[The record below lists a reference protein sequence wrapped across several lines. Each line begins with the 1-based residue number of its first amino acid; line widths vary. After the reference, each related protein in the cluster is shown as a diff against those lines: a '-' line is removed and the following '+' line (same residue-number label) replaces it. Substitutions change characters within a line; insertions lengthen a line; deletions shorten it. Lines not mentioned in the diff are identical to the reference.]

1 MLSNEEKTKIIQ
13 QEWNNQKNN
22 NNSSAVGAGA
32 PASPYLGG
40 HGSPSVQKSKFFE
53 EEQALPKEFF
63 KSITLK
69 GEDIPL
75 SEILKPLVQVL
86 GCHVILGPGIEDKKI
101 SVDLTKTTVAKAL
114 NIVLYSLGYGFQ
126 VKDNDLIILAMETRV
141 YRVVLPPVM
150 QHFDDLTSNESSV
163 ESLNNTNGTILNTS
177 PNNTNTGQ
185 QIKLGTKILVSNL
198 SSNISLWDD
207 IRENLTSLISSQGK
221 FSINKPAGVVI
232 VSDTP
237 LSHQRISQYFEDL
250 NRRVSQQIEVDVKV
264 VEVSLN
270 EENRFGIDWNTLV
283 KNLKTL
289 NSLNLATNF
298 ASQNFTSGSFLK
310 FTGQGSKS
318 GSGISQNGIQFVIDA
333 LSKQGHVDI
342 VSQPKVRIL
351 NNQIAVIQ
359 VGSTQSFIDHTT
371 FEVTQTGSI
380 SSIST
385 SQVQQGVTMRLL
397 GNIVGDQIYLSVA
410 PVVTTIDNIR
420 SITSGNTTIEAPQ
433 TTTKSI
439 NTIVKV
445 KEGETVAIGGLITSN
460 SQKDQQSVPVLS
472 KIPMLG
478 KLFQYSANKNTK
490 TELVIFITPK
500 RG

>member
-1 MLSNEEKTKIIQ
+1 MLSNEEKAKIIQ

-22 NNSSAVGAGA
+22 SPPAKVLPEAV
-32 PASPYLGG
+32 
-40 HGSPSVQKSKFFE
+40 KKDTEIFRE
-53 EEQALPKEFF
+53 EEIPLPREFL
-63 KSITLK
+63 KKITLK
-69 GEDIPL
+69 GEDLFL
-75 SEILKPLVQVL
+75 SEILKPLAQVA
-86 GCHVILGPGIEDKKI
+86 GCHVILGPGVEDKKI
-101 SVDLTKTTVAKAL
+101 SVDLTDTTVARAL
-114 NIVLYSLGYGFQ
+114 NTVLFPLSYGFQ
-126 VKDNDLIILAMETRV
+126 VKDSDLIILAMETRV
-141 YRVVLPPVM
+141 YRVVLPPVI
-150 QHFDDLTSNESSV
+150 QNFDDLTSNESSV
-163 ESLNNTNGTILNTS
+163 ESLNNSNGTTLSATS
-177 PNNTNTGQ
+177 NNANTGQ
-185 QIKLGTKILVSNL
+185 QIKLGTKILVSNK
-198 SSNISLWDD
+198 SSNISFWDD
-207 IRENLTSLISSQGK
+207 IRENLNSLISSQGK

-232 VSDTP
+232 VTDTP

-270 EENRFGIDWNTLV
+270 DENRFGIDWNTLV
-283 KNLKTL
+283 KNLKIL

-298 ASQNFTSGSFLK
+298 VSENFTSGPLLTL
-310 FTGQGSKS
+310 TGQGPKS
-318 GSGISQNGIQFVIDA
+318 GSAISEKCIKFVIDA

-342 VSQPKVRIL
+342 VSQPKVRFL

-371 FEVTQTGSI
+371 FEVTQTGTI
-380 SSIST
+380 SSVST

-439 NTIVKV
+439 NTLVKV
-445 KEGETVAIGGLITSN
+445 KEGETVAIGGLMTSY
-460 SQKDQQSVPVLS
+460 SQKDKQSVPVIS
-472 KIPMLG
+472 KIPVLG
-478 KLFQYSANKNTK
+478 KLFQYAANRSSKS
-490 TELVIFITPK
+490 ELIIFITPK